1 MNYNYVKILWLSHR
15 DPRNPRAGG
24 VERTI
29 YEVCSRLSEKGYTI
43 ILLSGGWKEC
53 EPTETIQGIEI
64 HRVGKN
70 IGPHAAAPIFIAKN
84 KFDLIVNDLGHA
96 IPWFS
101 PVLMRKK
108 NIAFFHHLHARTLT
122 GQVSPLLAK
131 IIMAIERC
139 YFIIYHGTTFVTES
153 NTSESDLLNLG
164 IKYKKIVKIPPG
176 VDRKLFHPSD
186 KTQYP
191 TIVYFGGMRK
201 YKRPQE
207 VLFLLE
213 SLTHK
218 VTHIKLFMIGY
229 GPEMTNITHLVNE
242 LHLQN
247 FVELKGRITNE
258 QLSHIVA
265 ASWLN
270 VHTAV
275 TEGWGFSVLEA
286 SSAGTPTV
294 AYDVPGI
301 RDSIE
306 NGFNGLKVKDG
317 DKEALSKAAFS
328 ILSDPEKWWTSSV
341 EVAKKYSWDR
351 TADLWEDQIKKIV
364 NE

>member
-1 MNYNYVKILWLSHR
+1 MKILWLSHR
-15 DPRNPRAGG
+15 DPQNPSAGG

-43 ILLSGGWKEC
+43 ILLTGGWKGC
-53 EPTETIQGIEI
+53 KPTETIRGIEI
-64 HRVGKN
+64 HRVGIN
-70 IGPHAAAPIFIAKN
+70 IGPHVAAPIFIAKN

-101 PVLMRKK
+101 PILMRKK
-108 NIAFFHHLHARTLT
+108 NTAFFHHLHARSLD
-122 GQVSPLLAK
+122 GQVSPLLSK
-131 IIMAIERC
+131 IIKSIERC
-139 YFIIYHGTTFVTES
+139 YFIIYRGTTFVTES
-153 NTSESDLLNLG
+153 HTSESDLLNLG
-164 IKYKKIVKIPPG
+164 IKYEKIVKIPPG
-176 VDRKLFHPSD
+176 VDRKIFHPAE

-207 VLFLLE
+207 VLFLLKK
-213 SLTHK
+213 LVDMFTN
-218 VTHIKLFMIGY
+218 IKLFMIGY
-229 GPEMTNITHLVNE
+229 GQEIRNIKHLVNE

-306 NGFNGLKVKDG
+306 NGLNGLKVSDG
-317 DKEALSKAAFS
+317 DREALLKAAFS
-328 ILSDPEKWWTSSV
+328 ILANPEKWWTSSV

-351 TADLWEDQIKKIV
+351 TTELWEDIINKVV